1 MSDDIL
7 AALLV
12 LEGLDDAAVK
22 WWHYCLSRKVTS
34 ICERLRASTCDFEKY
49 QKKDRERKRKRSE
62 MCPEELQ
69 KMRKR
74 GKVATRRW
82 RVRKSTVS
90 SNISSSDVTS
100 QNADNPLPHKS
111 PASFGKAKCR
121 VENALPKSP
130 RKRVAIVGK
139 LAKDMLKV
147 KWPKAQRKSTF

>member
-1 MSDDIL
+1 
-7 AALLV
+7 
-12 LEGLDDAAVK
+12 
-22 WWHYCLSRKVTS
+22 
-34 ICERLRASTCDFEKY
+34 
-49 QKKDRERKRKRSE
+49 
-62 MCPEELQ
+62 
-69 KMRKR
+69 MRKR

-90 SNISSSDVTS
+90 SNISSLDVTS
-100 QNADNPLPHKS
+100 RNADNPLPYKS
-111 PASFGKAKCR
+111 PASFGKAKRR